1 MMDVT
6 SVAGDSAHV
15 TSRQTTLLSKVASRP
30 VLLEM
35 CFTLQSATITMT
47 AQWPITCLP
56 AKSLFVHKSSCKALT
71 KTTMLRNV

>member
-15 TSRQTTLLSKVASRP
+15 TSRQITLLSKVASRP

-35 CFTLQSATITMT
+35 CFYSAVSDNHYDSAVANHVFACKVAVR
-47 AQWPITCLP
+47 AQVI
-56 AKSLFVHKSSCKALT
+56 
-71 KTTMLRNV
+71 M